1 MFLGLLV
8 VTGTDFFG
16 LDFYIT
22 TGFGQ
27 SRFLCKTYGGR
38 ATTDYHAHLASAS
51 HVRNKQ
57 MLQRLQQT
65 RAPQLAQSES
75 FDPVDQGL
83 LDQMA
88 AFHTREAD
96 DSSTGDDTDSND
108 STSLSITREAEVT
121 LFNPQSPEEAD
132 SEPEMDW
139 YNMLFETVVDDSPSD
154 LTSQQA
160 NDRVTNS
167 LWFPF
172 QSQEVSVLLGACHPH
187 LIMLGTVDN

>member
-1 MFLGLLV
+1 
-8 VTGTDFFG
+8 
-16 LDFYIT
+16 
-22 TGFGQ
+22 
-27 SRFLCKTYGGR
+27 
-38 ATTDYHAHLASAS
+38 
-51 HVRNKQ
+51 
-57 MLQRLQQT
+57 MLQQLQQT

-139 YNMLFETVVDDSPSD
+139 YNMLFETVFDDSPSD
-154 LTSQQA
+154 LTSHHA
-160 NDRVTNS
+160 NERVINS

-172 QSQEVSVLLGACHPH
+172 HSQEVSV
-187 LIMLGTVDN
+187 